1 MMPVLY
7 LVYKLGLYTRIH
19 VIIRLYVEGVQT
31 RSRECKHVCY
41 IGVGEGVPRQYT

>member
-19 VIIRLYVEGVQT
+19 VIIRLYDEGIQT
-31 RSRECKHVCY
+31 RSRQCKHVCD
-41 IGVGEGVPRQYT
+41 IGIGEGVTRQCL